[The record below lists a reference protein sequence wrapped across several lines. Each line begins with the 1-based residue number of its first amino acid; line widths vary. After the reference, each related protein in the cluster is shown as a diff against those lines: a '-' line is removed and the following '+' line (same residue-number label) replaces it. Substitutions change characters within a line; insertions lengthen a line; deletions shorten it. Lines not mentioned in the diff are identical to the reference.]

1 MRPVHAARAELI
13 GDAPQSIDRSKV
25 TDRLACV
32 RPIGAARAV
41 LIGDAPQSIGRSK
54 VTDR

>member
-1 MRPVHAARAELI
+1 V
-13 GDAPQSIDRSKV
+13 Q
-25 TDRLACV
+25 
-32 RPIGAARAV
+32 PIGAARAV